1 MIIGY
6 ILLAVVVTALIVAIY
21 SGTGGRAWFGTREVP
36 QAIIGQIVQ
45 LRDCEYLVYPCPEI
59 PTAKVTSYDFPD
71 YRLEFTT
78 PFIFEGRE
86 EHFVCIRCRHA
97 GYPVSR
103 AAKRSVWVGAK
114 LESGRDFIARVVL
127 C

>member
-6 ILLAVVVTALIVAIY
+6 ILVALVVVALIVAIY

-36 QAIIGQIVQ
+36 QAIVGQTVQ
-45 LRDCEYLVYPCPEI
+45 LRDCEQLGSLSQEVPP
-59 PTAKVTSYDFPD
+59 AKVTSYDSAD
-71 YRLEFTT
+71 YRLAFTT

-86 EHFVCIRCRHA
+86 EHFVYIRCRHA
-97 GYPVSR
+97 GYPVSS
-103 AAKRSVWVGAK
+103 AAKLSVWVGAR
-114 LESGRDFIARVVL
+114 LESGRSFIARVVI

>member
-6 ILLAVVVTALIVAIY
+6 ILLAVVVIALIVAIY

-36 QAIIGQIVQ
+36 QTIVGQTVQ
-45 LRDCEYLVYPCPEI
+45 LRDCEHLGSLSREMPP
-59 PTAKVTSYDFPD
+59 AKVTSYDSAD
-71 YRLEFTT
+71 YRLDFTT

-86 EHFVCIRCRHA
+86 EHFVRIRCRHA
-97 GYPVSR
+97 GYPVSS
-103 AAKRSVWVGAK
+103 AAKLSVWVGAT
-114 LESGRDFIARVVL
+114 LESGRGFIARVVI